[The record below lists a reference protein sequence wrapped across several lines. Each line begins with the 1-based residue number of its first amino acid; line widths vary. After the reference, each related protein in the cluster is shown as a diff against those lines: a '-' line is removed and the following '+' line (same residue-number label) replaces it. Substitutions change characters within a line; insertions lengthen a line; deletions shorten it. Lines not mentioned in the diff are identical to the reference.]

1 MKKDRIMVR
10 YGELSTK
17 GKNRKNFIDALAKN
31 IKRMLKDF
39 ERLTYEVRRDHIYI
53 ELNDESCEQ
62 IEERLKKVPGLYSFS
77 YVYRLDNNLEE
88 MKKAA
93 LEILLEEKK
102 KTFKVR
108 SKRTD
113 KSFPYVSDEIN
124 RAIAGYV
131 LTHSDYKVDVHQPEI
146 LLSLTVR
153 EDYTYLYTS
162 DIRGLGG
169 YPLGIQGKAMMM
181 LSGGIDS
188 PVACYYML
196 KRGIKI
202 ECVHFASPPYTAEGV
217 ITKIKNL
224 LEVLNIYQEKILLH
238 IVPFTKLQE
247 EIYRVAGT
255 SYAITIMRRMMYRI
269 AESLAEKRNCFV
281 LGNGESIG
289 QVASQ
294 TLVSLKEIERVTHLP
309 VIRPLACVD
318 KVDIIETAKQIGTYD
333 ISIRP
338 FEDCCTIF
346 EPKNVTTAPHPN
358 RIEKIENSFDWK
370 TLVEECIEN
379 IETMEIEKDKKEDH
393 FF

>member
-238 IVPFTKLQE
+238 IVPFTKLQSCRN
-247 EIYRVAGT
+247 ILCDYH
-255 SYAITIMRRMMYRI
+255 YAPNDVSDSGKFSREKKLFCFGKRRIHRSSGITDFGF
-269 AESLAEKRNCFV
+269 S
-281 LGNGESIG
+281 
-289 QVASQ
+289 
-294 TLVSLKEIERVTHLP
+294 
-309 VIRPLACVD
+309 
-318 KVDIIETAKQIGTYD
+318 
-333 ISIRP
+333 
-338 FEDCCTIF
+338 
-346 EPKNVTTAPHPN
+346 
-358 RIEKIENSFDWK
+358 
-370 TLVEECIEN
+370 
-379 IETMEIEKDKKEDH
+379 
-393 FF
+393 